1 MTKDERATFDEL
13 LHQLCTALPFV
24 EDAEADECFNP
35 AKVKQITRN
44 IRATIEKAE
53 ALRKS
58 QAIENA

>member
-1 MTKDERATFDEL
+1 MTKEERATFEEL
-13 LHQLCTALPFV
+13 LHRLCTALPFV

-58 QAIENA
+58 QAIDTA

>member
-1 MTKDERATFDEL
+1 MTREERATFDEL

-35 AKVKQITRN
+35 EKVRKITRD
-44 IRATIEKAE
+44 IRSTIERAE

-58 QAIENA
+58 QAIDTA

>member
-1 MTKDERATFDEL
+1 MTKEERATMDEL

-44 IRATIEKAE
+44 IRAAIERAE

-58 QAIENA
+58 QAIEIQ

>member
-44 IRATIEKAE
+44 IRSTIEKAE

-58 QAIENA
+58 QAIETA

>member
-1 MTKDERATFDEL
+1 MNKTERATFDEL

-44 IRATIEKAE
+44 IRATIERAE
-53 ALRKS
+53 TLRKS
-58 QAIENA
+58 QAIETP